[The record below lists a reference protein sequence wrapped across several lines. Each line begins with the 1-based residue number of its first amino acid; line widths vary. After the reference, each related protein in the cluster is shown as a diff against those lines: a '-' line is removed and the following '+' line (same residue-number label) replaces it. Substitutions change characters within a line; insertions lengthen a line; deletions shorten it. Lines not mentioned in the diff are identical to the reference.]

1 MSDTDPVTGRAK
13 RLSLLLPQIAKNLR
27 LAALI
32 ENAHRGLTT
41 PQLLLLLILDHADR
55 PALTMSELAR
65 ELGVTLPTAT
75 GIVQRLSRQRLVERT
90 HAERD
95 RRLVFVSLTAAGRRV
110 VRRLLR
116 QFEDLVAEILGG
128 LSDTEQA
135 SISRSAEHIYALS
148 LRVREREQQ
157 MVRAS

>member
-1 MSDTDPVTGRAK
+1 MADRDRAAGRAK

-32 ENAHRGLTT
+32 ESVHRGITT
-41 PQLLLLLILDHADR
+41 PQLLLLLILDQADH

-75 GIVQRLSRQRLVERT
+75 GIVQRLIRQQLVERT
-90 HAERD
+90 HEERD
-95 RRLVFVSLTAAGRRV
+95 RRLVFVSLTATGRRV
-110 VRRLLR
+110 IRRLLR
-116 QFEDLVAEILGG
+116 RFEDLVVEILAGM
-128 LSDTEQA
+128 SDAEQA
-135 SISRSAEHIYALS
+135 SVSRSADRIYQLS
-148 LRVREREQQ
+148 LRVRQREQQ

>member
-13 RLSLLLPQIAKNLR
+13 RMSLLLPQIAKNLR

-32 ENAHRGLTT
+32 ENVHPGLTT
-41 PQLLLLLILDHADR
+41 PQLLLLLILDQADR
-55 PALTMSELAR
+55 SALTMSELAR

-75 GIVQRLSRQRLVERT
+75 GIVQRLIRPGLVVRVRE
-90 HAERD
+90 ERD
-95 RRLVFVSLTAAGRRV
+95 RRLVFVSLTASGRRV

-128 LSDTEQA
+128 LSDAEQA
-135 SISRSAEHIYALS
+135 SISRSAEHIYELS
-148 LRVREREQQ
+148 LRVREREQK

>member
-13 RLSLLLPQIAKNLR
+13 RMSLLLPQIAKNLR

-32 ENAHRGLTT
+32 ENVHPGLTT
-41 PQLLLLLILDHADR
+41 PQLLLLLILDQADR
-55 PALTMSELAR
+55 SALTMSELAR

-75 GIVQRLSRQRLVERT
+75 GIVQRLIRPGLVVRVRE
-90 HAERD
+90 ERD
-95 RRLVFVSLTAAGRRV
+95 RRLVFVSLTASGRRV

-128 LSDTEQA
+128 LSDAGQA
-135 SISRSAEHIYALS
+135 SISRSAEHIYELS
-148 LRVREREQQ
+148 LRVREREQR